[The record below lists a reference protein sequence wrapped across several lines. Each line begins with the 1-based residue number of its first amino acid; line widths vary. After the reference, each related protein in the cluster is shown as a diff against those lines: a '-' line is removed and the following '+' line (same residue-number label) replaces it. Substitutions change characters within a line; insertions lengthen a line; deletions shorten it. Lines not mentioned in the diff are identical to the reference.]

1 MTRGSLVLSMPQF
14 LGEFVDEYSGTYPI
28 YLTAFDAT
36 TGILQ
41 PQVTMDYDPAT
52 RVFGNLSYPLSIGIN
67 KTGYLGLQDYQSATF
82 TPVNPFSGVI
92 DTLGDSDQLVK
103 YYDLQGRQITD
114 PSTATGVII
123 VKRAD
128 GTATKVLKR

>member
-52 RVFGNLSYPLSIGIN
+52 RVFGIPPE
-67 KTGYLGLQDYQSATF
+67 LQHQQHYAK
-82 TPVNPFSGVI
+82 
-92 DTLGDSDQLVK
+92 QLL
-103 YYDLQGRQITD
+103 DLLR
-114 PSTATGVII
+114 II
-123 VKRAD
+123 FVMFDARCGSSMGWKMFV
-128 GTATKVLKR
+128 GE